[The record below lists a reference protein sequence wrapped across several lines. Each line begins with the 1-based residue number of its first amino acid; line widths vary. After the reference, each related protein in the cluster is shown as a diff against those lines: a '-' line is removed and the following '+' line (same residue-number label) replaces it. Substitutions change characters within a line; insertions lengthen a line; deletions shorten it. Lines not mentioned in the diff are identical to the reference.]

1 MKIIIGIIINT
12 ELDIFFLSKYHK
24 IPLSAFL
31 IIMSIILDPYL
42 SGCESF
48 ATVALAIHSLI
59 PGKIFGTK

>member
-31 IIMSIILDPYL
+31 IIMSIILDP
-42 SGCESF
+42 
-48 ATVALAIHSLI
+48 
-59 PGKIFGTK
+59 